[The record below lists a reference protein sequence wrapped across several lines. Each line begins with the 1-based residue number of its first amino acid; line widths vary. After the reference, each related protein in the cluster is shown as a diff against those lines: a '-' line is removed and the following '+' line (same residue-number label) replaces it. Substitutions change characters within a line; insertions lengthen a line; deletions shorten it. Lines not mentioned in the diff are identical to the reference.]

1 MAKVSRW
8 LLRWLTTYLS
18 QIFLDRPEKLVT
30 SLVLARTNC
39 AVEPSQQ
46 ASTANLPRKLIMTIW
61 SHALAA
67 AALLIIAS
75 PASAQDSASR
85 SDEDAASASS
95 APGDRGLYVAVSGGL
110 VLSQRLRTDAGVSAE
125 LDDGYMALGAVG
137 GHVGPFRAELEGS
150 YRRASVDSASA
161 LGIRV
166 PSTGS
171 VSALSGMGN
180 LYLEPAIGLGTV
192 RPYLGGGVGVSR
204 FRARE
209 VGAGSLGGSGSLPG
223 LGTFSGS
230 KTVFA
235 YQAMAGL
242 SGPVTDH
249 VTASFGYRYFATPSA
264 SFEAPLI
271 GDVQVRGLRSHSLE
285 AGLRFT
291 F

>member
-1 MAKVSRW
+1 
-8 LLRWLTTYLS
+8 
-18 QIFLDRPEKLVT
+18 
-30 SLVLARTNC
+30 
-39 AVEPSQQ
+39 
-46 ASTANLPRKLIMTIW
+46 MTIW
-61 SHALAA
+61 PHALAF
-67 AALLIIAS
+67 AALSIIS
-75 PASAQDSASR
+75 CPAFAQDSASR
-85 SDEDAASASS
+85 PDEDVAPASS
-95 APGDRGLYVAVSGGL
+95 SALGDRGLYVAVSGGL

-180 LYLEPAIGLGTV
+180 LYLEPSLGLGSV
-192 RPYLGGGVGVSR
+192 RPYVGGGVGVSR

-209 VGAGSLGGSGSLPG
+209 VGAGSLVGSGTSPS

-264 SFEAPLI
+264 SFEAPSI
-271 GDVQVRGLRSHSLE
+271 GDVRVRGLRSHSLE